1 MTSPDAAGQVRHDL
15 LLKAEVLAHYLHALS
30 ATDPDFAAQIL
41 AEITAR
47 LQSALL
53 PEKHRPNSR
62 PVPFERRQPVLMSS
76 RASDEVRHDL
86 LLKADVLAHYLHAL
100 SATDPDFAA
109 QILAEITARLQ
120 STLLPEKHKPN
131 SRPVPFE
138 RRQPVLV
145 SSRASDDVEDFILDC
160 LSTSPLGLSVQEIVD
175 RLEEAAFEIKRQ
187 TLVVRLH
194 RMVQAGKLS
203 SRAHGHY
210 ALSEAEHGRRRS
222 P

>member
-1 MTSPDAAGQVRHDL
+1 MTSPDAAGMVRHDL

-53 PEKHRPNSR
+53 HDTHKAHSR
-62 PVPFERRQPVLMSS
+62 PVPL
-76 RASDEVRHDL
+76 
-86 LLKADVLAHYLHAL
+86 
-100 SATDPDFAA
+100 
-109 QILAEITARLQ
+109 
-120 STLLPEKHKPN
+120 
-131 SRPVPFE
+131 E

-145 SSRASDDVEDFILDC
+145 SSRASDEVEEFILEC
-160 LSTSPLGLSVQEIVD
+160 LATAPLGLSVQEIVD
-175 RLEEAAFEIKRQ
+175 RFEEAAFEIKRQ

-194 RMVQAGKLS
+194 RMVQAGKLAT
-203 SRAHGHY
+203 RAHGHY